1 MLDMNKRFELIVKAV
16 GAVFLFT
23 IPIYIGSLYFI
34 TIANFVFI
42 YSILAVGLRLIM
54 KVGEVSFGHAAFMG
68 VGAYASALLTMK
80 LHLSFW
86 LAWPI
91 ACGITAFLAFL
102 LGSLAV
108 RTKGVQFFTVSLAMG
123 ETIRLITLNWNPQLL
138 GGAQGIYGIPPP
150 TAITVGPLAI
160 EFISK
165 TAMYYI
171 ALIGL
176 IVTLLVAMR
185 IDRSLVGRIW
195 DAIGQD
201 DRLAAVIGI
210 NVYRQK
216 VVSFILASTVA
227 GLAGVVFAHMMT
239 YISPYDF
246 SFFFGMQLIIYIMFG
261 GAATLA
267 GPVAGVAILVVLTEL
282 LRKVGHYEM
291 IFSGFILLLVLRF
304 MPEGI
309 VNFGMANFVAPLI
322 SWHRHRRR
330 GS

>member
-1 MLDMNKRFELIVKAV
+1 
-16 GAVFLFT
+16 
-23 IPIYIGSLYFI
+23 
-34 TIANFVFI
+34 
-42 YSILAVGLRLIM
+42 
-54 KVGEVSFGHAAFMG
+54 
-68 VGAYASALLTMK
+68 
-80 LHLSFW
+80 
-86 LAWPI
+86 
-91 ACGITAFLAFL
+91 
-102 LGSLAV
+102 
-108 RTKGVQFFTVSLAMG
+108 
-123 ETIRLITLNWNPQLL
+123 
-138 GGAQGIYGIPPP
+138 
-150 TAITVGPLAI
+150 
-160 EFISK
+160 
-165 TAMYYI
+165 MYYI